1 MRRRDFLRALA
12 ALTAAS
18 LPFPGRLGA
27 GPATTTLS
35 PLGQPQA
42 FDYAWLKGHA
52 RALAN
57 GVYQPPLSHIPDAVK
72 ALDWDQ
78 YQAIR
83 YRADHALWA
92 QDHRRFQVRFFHLGL
107 YYTGPVRMY
116 EVVDGRAQELAY
128 DAAMFDYG
136 QSGLQSSH
144 LPKDLGFAGFRVYF
158 HTDLERDVAAFLGAS
173 YFRAVGGEMQYGLSV
188 RGLAIDSG
196 MDRAEEFPIFTA
208 FWFERAAPDA
218 GTL

>member
-1 MRRRDFLRALA
+1 MQRRDFLRAFA
-12 ALTAAS
+12 ALSTVGLL
-18 LPFPGRLGA
+18 LPSRFDA
-27 GPATTTLS
+27 GPGATTKLN

-42 FDYAWLKGHA
+42 FDYAWLKGQA

-57 GVYQPPLSHIPDAVK
+57 GVYQLPVSHIPEAVQ

-92 QDHRRFQVRFFHLGL
+92 QDRRRFQVKFFHLGL
-107 YYTGPVRMY
+107 YYTSPVRMY

-136 QSGLQSSH
+136 QSRLQSTY
-144 LPKDLGFAGFRVYF
+144 LPKD
-158 HTDLERDVAAFLGAS
+158 
-173 YFRAVGGEMQYGLSV
+173 
-188 RGLAIDSG
+188 
-196 MDRAEEFPIFTA
+196 
-208 FWFERAAPDA
+208 
-218 GTL
+218 